1 MERSDSCYDKIYCK
15 QAPNIPAIRVN
26 VKGKINSRKLTMLVD
41 TGSVIT
47 LIKGS
52 KARHLKL
59 PVIQSCLNPIRG
71 ASGKQ
76 LDTPGIV
83 QSKLQIG
90 QSYCN
95 VPIVVCED
103 ISADL
108 ILGADALTALGAVI
122 DLANGTM
129 KLKKGRVQ
137 LNIHHQ
143 KHPAQLA
150 IQQDLIIPP
159 RHQVAFE
166 VGNRSN
172 YEGLAMVQSSR
183 NFEEK
188 TGLLCAHV
196 VVDSSS
202 SLIPVNVLNASDKAV
217 VLHSGQVLG
226 NLVPVDSGMTVL
238 EQVQVPEEQDIT
250 AISVEEQTRVV
261 EDCVERLQHLTLL
274 DRQRIKSYFIK
285 YKNIFSTGPNDI
297 GRTDRIFHTID
308 TGDNPPIKQRFR
320 RLPVHRQ
327 EHVETLVDEMLQG
340 GYIRPSNS
348 PWASPIVLVKKKD
361 GSTRFCV
368 DYRQVNLKSR
378 KDAYPLPRMD
388 DALELL
394 HGANYFSTVDL
405 ASGYWQIEM
414 EKSSIEKTAFVTH
427 KGLFE
432 FTVMPFGLT
441 GATGSFQRLMD
452 CVLSGLLWKSCLVYL
467 DDVIVFSKTFE
478 QHQEH
483 LEQVFQA
490 LADANLK
497 IKPSKCRFFQEQV
510 VYLGHTLT
518 RSGITTEDAKV
529 AKIQQWPTPRN
540 LHDVRSF
547 LGLANYYRT
556 FVPGFS
562 DLAEPLTTLT
572 EKNTSFVW
580 SDRCEDAFVSLKE
593 KLSSPPILAYPDFS
607 REFILDTDASNIGMG
622 AVLSQVQNGKEVV
635 IAYGSKKFNRA
646 QKNYSVT
653 RREMNALVYFCL
665 YFRKYLLGRKFKVR
679 VDHSSLKWM
688 FGIKEPEGQ
697 VARWLEALADFD
709 FEPEYRPGKLHANAD
724 SMSRHPCC
732 VSWVGSLDMS
742 VEQSKDKRIS
752 KIKRL
757 LVENDSR
764 PEWYDLQPGDRDL
777 RSLWS
782 QWNSLEIREGVL
794 YRKMEENGEMYLQVV
809 LPFHLRGEVLEMLH
823 DAKSG
828 GGHLGISKTFSK
840 VKARFYWPG
849 YRHDVAIWV
858 MKCVECKK
866 RKGPSKKPR
875 APLKTVIS
883 GFPMERMAMDIL
895 GPLPMT
901 RHDNKYI
908 LVVEDYFT
916 KWVEAFP
923 LPDQEASTIASI
935 LVESVFSRWG
945 VPLYLHSDQG
955 KNFESILLKE
965 VCEILGISKTRT
977 TAYHPMSDGL
987 VERYNR
993 TLTAML
999 SHYVK
1004 ENQTDWDDQLQQV
1017 MLAYRS
1023 SVQEST
1029 GFTPHFLWTGREVQL
1044 PVDLMF
1050 GKLEDSARG
1059 DIGKFAWDMKKRLHN
1074 SYELAREHLS
1084 KSHCRQ
1090 KECFDRRQQF
1100 QEIKEG
1106 DQVGVFFPNLTTGRT
1121 KKLAKL
1127 WKGPYVVRR
1136 KINDLNYEVVHQN
1149 KSKNSRV
1156 IVHFNRLMKWPSGD
1170 RLTDTSDSSEDEA
1183 SREEMVCKLRRSS
1196 RVSKLPVKF
1205 QDYRW

>member
-1 MERSDSCYDKIYCK
+1 MYCNK
-15 QAPNIPAIRVN
+15 APNLPAIKVN
-26 VKGKINSRKLTMLVD
+26 VKGKFNGKKLIMLVD
-41 TGSVIT
+41 TGSVLT
-47 LIKGS
+47 LVSGR
-52 KARHLKL
+52 KARQSKL
-59 PVIQSCLNPIRG
+59 NVIKSHFNPMIRG

-76 LDTPGIV
+76 LNTPGII
-83 QSKLQIG
+83 QGPIKIG
-90 QSYCN
+90 ATECN
-95 VPIVVCED
+95 VPVIVCED
-103 ISADL
+103 LTCDL
-108 ILGADALTALGAVI
+108 ILGADALTQLGAVI
-122 DLANGTM
+122 DLANGKM
-129 KLKKGRVQ
+129 KLAKGHVPLCLEYQ
-137 LNIHHQ
+137 Q
-143 KHPAQLA
+143 HPAQLTLE
-150 IQQDLIIPP
+150 QNMIIPP
-159 RHQVAFE
+159 RHQVAFN
-166 VGNRSN
+166 VGMQGD
-172 YEGLAMVQSSR
+172 YKGMAMVQSSK
-183 NFEEK
+183 NFIEK

-196 VVDSSS
+196 IVDTQDNCNVPVVVMNASDRAV
-202 SLIPVNVLNASDKAV
+202 SLYSGQVIGDLVPVENCVTLVDQPSLENEIGVNVLS
-217 VLHSGQVLG
+217 STSQ
-226 NLVPVDSGMTVL
+226 S
-238 EQVQVPEEQDIT
+238 
-250 AISVEEQTRVV
+250 RVV
-261 EDCVERLQHLTLL
+261 SDVIESLSHLSLF
-274 DRQRIKSYFIK
+274 DKQRVKNTFHK
-285 YKNIFSTGPNDI
+285 YQNIFSTGPNDI
-297 GRTDRIFHTID
+297 GRTDRIFHVID
-308 TGDNPPIKQRFR
+308 TGDSPPIKQRFR

-327 EHVETLVDEMLQG
+327 EHVEKLVDEMLQG
-340 GYIRPSNS
+340 GYVRPSNS

-394 HGANYFSTVDL
+394 HGAQYFSTIDL

-414 EKSSIEKTAFVTH
+414 EKSSIEKTAFTTH
-427 KGLFE
+427 KGLYE

-478 QHQEH
+478 EHQEH
-483 LEQVFQA
+483 LEQVFGA
-490 LADANLK
+490 LAEANLK
-497 IKPSKCRFFQEQV
+497 IKPSKCRFFEEQV

-518 RSGITTEDAKV
+518 RAGITTEDVKV
-529 AKIQQWPTPRN
+529 EKIKQWPTPRN

-562 DLAEPLTTLT
+562 DIAEPLISLT
-572 EKNTSFVW
+572 EKGISFVW
-580 SDRCEDAFVSLKE
+580 TGECETAFVSLKE
-593 KLSSPPILAYPDFS
+593 KLSSPPVLAYPDFS
-607 REFILDTDASNIGMG
+607 CEFILDTDASNVGMG

-646 QKNYSVT
+646 QRNYSVT

-665 YFRKYLLGRKFKVR
+665 YFKKYLLGRKFKVR

-697 VARWLEALADFD
+697 VARWLESLADFD

-724 SMSRHPCC
+724 AMSRHPCLIN
-732 VSWVGSLDMS
+732 WIGSLDLKA
-742 VEQSKDKRIS
+742 EQSKDKRIS
-752 KIKRL
+752 KIRGWL
-757 LVENDSR
+757 SQSSIR
-764 PEWYDLQPGDRDL
+764 PEWSELQPGDRDL

-782 QWNSLEIREGVL
+782 QWNSLVILEGVL
-794 YRKMEENGEMYLQVV
+794 YRSVQEENGELQYQVL
-809 LPFHLRGEVLEMLH
+809 LPFHLRSEVLEMLH
-823 DAKSG
+823 DHKSG
-828 GGHLGISKTFSK
+828 GGHLGISKTFYK
-840 VKARFYWPG
+840 VKARYYWPG
-849 YRHDVAIWV
+849 YRHDVAMWCL
-858 MKCVECKK
+858 KCTECASK
-866 RKGPSKKPR
+866 KGPAKRPR

-923 LPDQEASTIASI
+923 LPDQEACTIASV

-955 KNFESILLKE
+955 KNFESVLMKE
-965 VCEILGISKTRT
+965 VCSILGIEKTRT

-1017 MLAYRS
+1017 MLAYRT

-1044 PVDLMF
+1044 PIDLMF
-1050 GKLEDSARG
+1050 GKVEDSVRG
-1059 DIGKFAWDMKKRLHN
+1059 DLGKFAWDLKKRLHY
-1074 SYELAREHLS
+1074 SYELAREHLY
-1084 KSHCRQ
+1084 KSHNRQ
-1090 KECFDRRQQF
+1090 KECFDRNQRFSKIEQ
-1100 QEIKEG
+1100 G
-1106 DQVGVFFPNLTTGRT
+1106 DKVGVFFPNLTTGRT

-1127 WKGPYVVRR
+1127 WKGPYTVTR
-1136 KINDLNYEVVHQN
+1136 KINDLNYEVVSST
-1149 KSKNSRV
+1149 KSRCSRI
-1156 IVHFNRLMKWPSGD
+1156 IVHFNRLMKWPEE
-1170 RLTDTSDSSEDEA
+1170 RVFSDIDNEQSDESSP
-1183 SREEMVCKLRRSS
+1183 VVPNVRRSI
-1196 RVSKLPVKF
+1196 RVKKMPVKF